1 MPPAPAVGFPAVKR
15 PHTNIYWLAMAAAV
29 GLVIG
34 SIGPW
39 VSVFDVTE
47 SGLDKDGVITLPAA
61 LGAIAGLIHHD
72 RQGTRGGLIASLILG
87 AIAALITIIDYF
99 DVSGEE
105 DVLGQSADLASVE
118 WGLYLAVISA
128 IALFVTSLML
138 FLRHRREAG
147 AAPPAAGA

>member
-1 MPPAPAVGFPAVKR
+1 MKR
-15 PHTNIYWLAMAAAV
+15 PHSNIYWIALASAA

-34 SIGPW
+34 SLGPW
-39 VSVFDVTE
+39 VSAFGVSE

-72 RQGTRGGLIASLILG
+72 RKGTRGGLIAAVVLS
-87 AIAALITIIDYF
+87 AIATLITIIDYF

-105 DVLGQSADLASVE
+105 DVLGQSADIASVE
-118 WGLYLAVISA
+118 WGLYLAVIAS

-138 FLRHRREAG
+138 LLRHRRDAS